1 MKFRLWDVKNN
12 KFLLQSQFAVLGNGK
27 VIISIN
33 KSLKDFENVDQKD
46 FVLQRDSCNYDMYK
60 KRIYEGD
67 ILKFYPFEEDDG
79 VIYPNILVLRCP
91 DRGDSL
97 IMEDMPKN
105 DNISSTSLDEWGDT
119 RESYEIIGNIFE
131 NPEYLK

>member
-46 FVLQRDSCNYDMYK
+46 FVLQRDSCNYDMHE

-67 ILKFYPFEEDDG
+67 ILKYYSFEEDDEVDG
-79 VIYPNILVLRCP
+79 SHVLIIRYP
-91 DRGDSL
+91 DRDSL
-97 IMEDMPKN
+97 MMDDIPN
-105 DNISSTSLDEWGDT
+105 DDKLSSPSLDEWGDT
-119 RESYEIIGNIFE
+119 RERYEIIGNIFE

>member
-27 VIISIN
+27 VIVSKT
-33 KSLKDFENVDQKD
+33 KSLNDFENVDQKD
-46 FVLQRDSCNYDMYK
+46 FVLQRDSCNYDIHE

-67 ILKFYPFEEDDG
+67 ILEYYSGEDDEIDG
-79 VIYPNILVLRCP
+79 SYVVVVRYP
-91 DRGDSL
+91 DRDSL
-97 IMEDMPKN
+97 MMDDIPHDEKLRSP
-105 DNISSTSLDEWGDT
+105 SLDEWGDT
-119 RESYEIIGNIFE
+119 RNDYKIIGNIFE

>member
-46 FVLQRDSCNYDMYK
+46 FVLQRDSCNYDMYE

-67 ILKFYPFEEDDG
+67 ILKFYPFEEDDEVDG
-79 VIYPNILVLRCP
+79 SHVLIIRYP
-91 DRGDSL
+91 DRDSL
-97 IMEDMPKN
+97 MMDDIPN
-105 DNISSTSLDEWGDT
+105 DDKLSSPSLDEWGDT
-119 RESYEIIGNIFE
+119 RERYEIIGNIFE

>member
-46 FVLQRDSCNYDMYK
+46 FVLQRDSCNYDMHE

-67 ILKFYPFEEDDG
+67 ILKYYSF
-79 VIYPNILVLRCP
+79 
-91 DRGDSL
+91 
-97 IMEDMPKN
+97 
-105 DNISSTSLDEWGDT
+105 
-119 RESYEIIGNIFE
+119 
-131 NPEYLK
+131 